1 MISDDTKDKAANIL
15 SDLKRAKGVKRNWL
29 DEAEEDFAFAV
40 GKQWRDQDKLTLERA
55 GVPAL
60 TINKIQPNIFMISGY
75 QRQNRPDIVAYPE
88 GDEDSLYAEVVTR
101 LIHNAV
107 KVSDAQYKQSEQ
119 FEDGVICGEGWIE
132 PYIDYSND
140 LVNGE
145 LRVKKCNPLNI
156 FVDPASVEY
165 DLSDAEYVIKV
176 STGLTKNQVHK
187 LFPDKKKL
195 IEKIGNRTL
204 TINSGD
210 NASLVQ
216 ALDYPH
222 VDEPGGTGS
231 GDEYSK
237 EDLYDLVE
245 YQYKKYVSKY
255 IVADKQIG
263 DMKEAKDLDEAQLY
277 VDQKNTIS
285 GEVVAKVIHRIVP
298 EIWFC
303 SLVGDTVVD
312 EFISPF
318 YPKWKGYSL
327 IPFFA
332 HRVTVPIKDGN
343 EFRVQGIVRSLKDPQ
358 RELNKR
364 RSQELRIL
372 NSTANSGWLAEQ
384 DTWVKK
390 SDVEKYGST
399 PGVTLEYKS
408 GRQKPERITPAPL
421 SQGHAQLAAENTQDM
436 KEISGINSD
445 LLAMNKTDASG
456 RAIYLRQQQGIVM
469 LQRILDN
476 FSLTTKLLGR
486 FILSQLG
493 EIYTVER
500 AVKVCGTAFIKDN
513 FSKPVM
519 QPSPVDGQPVPV
531 LDATGQMQM
540 EVDEEGVVA
549 LFNTVLNDIESAKY
563 DVTVDETNASPT
575 VKYGN
580 YLMLAEMAGKG
591 MPIPP
596 DVLVDESMI
605 GESSKQKI
613 KKAIASAQMAQ
624 NAMPGASPV
633 NGG

>member
-15 SDLKRAKGVKRNWL
+15 SDLKRAKSVKRDWL

-40 GKQWRDQDKLTLERA
+40 GKQWRDEDKTTLERA

-60 TINKIQPNIFMISGY
+60 TINKIQSNIFMISGY
-75 QRQNRPDIVAYPE
+75 QRQNRPDIVAFPE
-88 GDEDSLYAEVVTR
+88 GDEDGLYAEVVTR

-107 KVSDAQYKQSEQ
+107 KVSDASYKSSEQ
-119 FEDGVICGEGWIE
+119 FEDGVICGEGWVE

-140 LVNGE
+140 LVNGD
-145 LRVKKCNPLNI
+145 LRVKKCNPLNV
-156 FVDPASVEY
+156 FVDPASTEY
-165 DLSDAEYVIKV
+165 DLSDAEYIIKV
-176 STGLTKNQVHK
+176 SPGLTKNQILK
-187 LFPDKKKL
+187 LFPDKKSL

-204 TINSGD
+204 SINSGD
-210 NASLVQ
+210 NTTQ
-216 ALDYPH
+216 QTLDYPML
-222 VDEPGGTGS
+222 DERGGTGS
-231 GDEYSK
+231 GEDNSK
-237 EDLYDLVE
+237 EDCYDLVE

-285 GEVVAKVIHRIVP
+285 GEIVAKVIHRIVP

-303 SLVGDTVVD
+303 SLVGDTLVD

-343 EFRVQGIVRSLKDPQ
+343 EFRIQGIVRSLKDPQ

-476 FSLTTKLLGR
+476 FSMTTKLLGR

-540 EVDEEGVVA
+540 EVDQEGVLA
-549 LFNTVLNDIESAKY
+549 LFNTVLNDIEIAKY

-605 GESSKQKI
+605 GEASKQKI

>member
-1 MISDDTKDKAANIL
+1 
-15 SDLKRAKGVKRNWL
+15 
-29 DEAEEDFAFAV
+29 
-40 GKQWRDQDKLTLERA
+40 
-55 GVPAL
+55 
-60 TINKIQPNIFMISGY
+60 
-75 QRQNRPDIVAYPE
+75 
-88 GDEDSLYAEVVTR
+88 
-101 LIHNAV
+101 
-107 KVSDAQYKQSEQ
+107 
-119 FEDGVICGEGWIE
+119 
-132 PYIDYSND
+132 
-140 LVNGE
+140 
-145 LRVKKCNPLNI
+145 
-156 FVDPASVEY
+156 
-165 DLSDAEYVIKV
+165 
-176 STGLTKNQVHK
+176 
-187 LFPDKKKL
+187 
-195 IEKIGNRTL
+195 
-204 TINSGD
+204 
-210 NASLVQ
+210 
-216 ALDYPH
+216 
-222 VDEPGGTGS
+222 
-231 GDEYSK
+231 
-237 EDLYDLVE
+237 
-245 YQYKKYVSKY
+245 
-255 IVADKQIG
+255 
-263 DMKEAKDLDEAQLY
+263 MKEAKDLDEAQLY

-332 HRVTVPIKDGN
+332 HRITVPIKDGQ
-343 EFRVQGIVRSLKDPQ
+343 EYRIQGIVRSLKDPQ

-399 PGVTLEYKS
+399 PGVTLEYKN
-408 GRQKPERITPAPL
+408 GKQKPERITPAPL

-493 EIYTVER
+493 ELYTVER

-519 QPSPVDGQPVPV
+519 TQSPVDGQPVPMM
-531 LDATGQMQM
+531 DDTGQMQM
-540 EVDEEGVVA
+540 EIDQEGVIA
-549 LFNTVLNDIESAKY
+549 LFNTVLNDIEIAKY
-563 DVTVDETNASPT
+563 DVEVDETNASPT

-605 GESSKQKI
+605 GEASKQKI
-613 KKAIASAQMAQ
+613 KKAIASAQQAQ
-624 NAMPGASPV
+624 NAMPGATPV